1 MPVQFLSDEWA
12 AELKQRLNASDAFR
26 KGLGGSGARIQQVIS
41 TPDGERRYWL
51 RAENGQIDMGSGD
64 VPNPDATITQDY
76 DSAVA
81 LARGELN
88 AVSAYMTGKLRIS
101 GNLMMLMG
109 LQSALAELPR
119 VMAEMDVDY

>member
-1 MPVQFLSDEWA
+1 VPVQFLTDEWA
-12 AELKQRLNASDAFR
+12 AELTRRLNGSESFS
-26 KGLGGSGARIQQVIS
+26 KGLGGTNAKVQQVIS
-41 TPDGERRYWL
+41 TPEGERRYWMQT
-51 RAENGQIDMGSGD
+51 EDGTIEMGSGD
-64 VPNPDATITQDY
+64 VPSPDATITQDY
-76 DSAVA
+76 DTAVA

-88 AVSAYMTGKLRIS
+88 PVSAYMTGKLKIS

>member
-1 MPVQFLSDEWA
+1 VPVQFLTDEWA
-12 AELKQRLNASDAFR
+12 AELKQRLNASESFR
-26 KGLGGSGARIQQVIS
+26 KGLGANNATVQQVIS
-41 TPDGERRYWL
+41 SPEGERRYWL
-51 RAENGQIDMGSGD
+51 RTENGQIDMGSGD
-64 VPNPDATITQDY
+64 APNPDATITQDY
-76 DSAVA
+76 DTAVA

-88 AVSAYMTGKLRIS
+88 PVSAYMTGKLKIS

>member
-1 MPVQFLSDEWA
+1 VPVQFLSDEWA
-12 AELKQRLNASDAFR
+12 AELTQRLNASDTFR
-26 KGLGGSGARIQQVIS
+26 KGLGGNSAKIQQVVS
-41 TPDGERRYWL
+41 TSDGERRYWL
-51 RAENGQIDMGSGD
+51 RAENGQIDMGPGD
-64 VPNPDATITQDY
+64 IPSPDATIAQDY

-88 AVSAYMTGKLRIS
+88 PVSAYMTGKLRIS

-109 LQSALAELPR
+109 LQGALAELPR

>member
-1 MPVQFLSDEWA
+1 VQFLTDEWA
-12 AELKQRLNASDAFR
+12 AELKQRLNASESFR
-26 KGLGGSGARIQQVIS
+26 KGLGANNATVQQVIS
-41 TPDGERRYWL
+41 SPEGERRYWL
-51 RAENGQIDMGSGD
+51 RTENGQIDMGSGD
-64 VPNPDATITQDY
+64 APNPDATITQDY
-76 DSAVA
+76 DTAVA

-88 AVSAYMTGKLRIS
+88 PVSAYMTGKLKIS